1 VPNSAVEP
9 GASHRRAIVNYR
21 IRTGAFAYCFG
32 VLGVH
37 AWENDFGPGY
47 WGALAL
53 LFLVYPH
60 VAYLRARYST
70 DSKLAEEKN
79 LYVDSVMLGAW
90 LTSMQ
95 FPMWPLYAALFA
107 TTLNATVLSGFRGT
121 LRSLFAFSLGVGV
134 TGLILGFTVVPET
147 SELVSALCFAGSLA
161 YTCAVGYVV
170 YAQGKRLAATRDALR
185 GSEER
190 YRLIAEN
197 AADLIALV
205 DRDGHWIYTSPSYHR
220 VLDKPDLEPGID
232 AFRRVHPDDAER
244 AHLALARTAAMGK
257 PREVALRLV
266 DRSGRIRQYRMVVQ
280 AVGSARPASRLL
292 LSSLDVTD
300 LRESEERLLLATNAI
315 EGMTEEKSAFD
326 TTVPS
331 LVPKQ

>member
-1 VPNSAVEP
+1 VPNSAAEP
-9 GASHRRAIVNYR
+9 GGSHRRAIVNYR

-37 AWENDFGPGY
+37 AWENNFGPGY
-47 WGALAL
+47 WGALVL

-60 VAYLRARYST
+60 VAFLRARYST
-70 DSKLAEEKN
+70 DSKRAEEKN

-107 TTLNATVLSGFRGT
+107 TTLNATVLSGLRGT
-121 LRSLFAFSLGVGV
+121 VRSLFAFSLGVGV
-134 TGLILGFTVVPET
+134 VGLILGFTVVPQT
-147 SELVSALCFAGSLA
+147 SDLVSALCFAGSLA

-170 YAQGKRLAATRDALR
+170 FVQGKRLATTRDALR
-185 GSEER
+185 GTEER

-205 DRDGHWIYTSPSYHR
+205 DRDGRWIYTSPSYDQ
-220 VLDKPDLEPGID
+220 VFDKADLGPGID
-232 AFRRVHPDDAER
+232 AFRRAHPDDAER
-244 AHLALARTAAMGK
+244 AQLALARAAAMGK

-266 DRSGRIRQYRMVVQ
+266 DRSGRIRQYRTLVQ
-280 AVGSARPASRLL
+280 AVGPGKPASRLL
-292 LSSLDVTD
+292 LSSKDVTD

-315 EGMTEEKSAFD
+315 EGKTEA
-326 TTVPS
+326 S
-331 LVPKQ
+331 LAPKP

>member
-1 VPNSAVEP
+1 MPNSAAEA
-9 GASHRRAIVNYR
+9 GGHRRATVNYR

-37 AWENDFGPGY
+37 AWEHGFGPGY
-47 WGALAL
+47 WGALVL

-70 DSKLAEEKN
+70 DSKHAEEKN

-134 TGLILGFTVVPET
+134 TGLILGFTVVPGT
-147 SELVSALCFAGSLA
+147 SDLVSALCFAGSLA

-315 EGMTEEKSAFD
+315 EGMTEEKSAID

>member
-1 VPNSAVEP
+1 MPNSAAEP
-9 GASHRRAIVNYR
+9 GGSHRRAIVNYR

-37 AWENDFGPGY
+37 AWENNFGPGY
-47 WGALAL
+47 WGALVL

-60 VAYLRARYST
+60 VAFLRARYST
-70 DSKLAEEKN
+70 DSKRAEEKN

-107 TTLNATVLSGFRGT
+107 TTLNATVLSGLRGT
-121 LRSLFAFSLGVGV
+121 
-134 TGLILGFTVVPET
+134 
-147 SELVSALCFAGSLA
+147 
-161 YTCAVGYVV
+161 
-170 YAQGKRLAATRDALR
+170 
-185 GSEER
+185 EER

-205 DRDGHWIYTSPSYHR
+205 DRDGRWIYTSPSYDQ
-220 VLDKPDLEPGID
+220 VFDKADLEPGID
-232 AFRRVHPDDAER
+232 AFRRAHPDDAER
-244 AHLALARTAAMGK
+244 AQLALARAAALGK

-266 DRSGRIRQYRMVVQ
+266 DRSGRIRQYRTLVQ
-280 AVGSARPASRLL
+280 AVGPGKPASRLL
-292 LSSLDVTD
+292 LSSQDVTD

-315 EGMTEEKSAFD
+315 EGMTEA
-326 TTVPS
+326 S
-331 LVPKQ
+331 LAPKP

>member
-1 VPNSAVEP
+1 VPTSAAET
-9 GASHRRAIVNYR
+9 GGHRRALVNYR

-37 AWENDFGPGY
+37 AWEHDFGPGY
-47 WGALAL
+47 WGALVL

-70 DSKLAEEKN
+70 DSKRAEEKN

-107 TTLNATVLSGFRGT
+107 TTLNATVVSGFRGA
-121 LRSLFAFSLGVGV
+121 LRSLFAFSLGIGVVG
-134 TGLILGFTVVPET
+134 LLLGFKVVPET
-147 SELVSALCFAGSLA
+147 SSLVSALCFAGSLA
-161 YTCAVGYVV
+161 YTCAVGYAV
-170 YAQGKRLAATRDALR
+170 YAQGRRLAATRDALR

-197 AADLIALV
+197 AADLVALV
-205 DRDGHWIYTSPSYHR
+205 DRDGQWIYTSPSYHR
-220 VLDKPDLEPGID
+220 VLDKPDLEPGTD
-232 AFRRVHPDDAER
+232 AFRRVHPDDVER
-244 AHLALARTAAMGK
+244 AHVALARAAAMGK

-266 DRSGRIRQYRMVVQ
+266 DRSGRTRQYRTLVQ
-280 AVGSARPASRLL
+280 AVGPGRPASRLL
-292 LSSLDVTD
+292 LSSQDVTD
-300 LRESEERLLLATNAI
+300 LRESEQRLLLATNAI
-315 EGMTEEKSAFD
+315 EVMSPID

-331 LVPKQ
+331 LGPKP